1 METTIAPFSHKAF
14 RLPLCD
20 CTVCCMLDDGF
31 FYPHKLTGD
40 PHTHLAYE
48 LHYCEEGSYSVI
60 LSQTGKVLTVQP
72 GWVLV
77 IPPGCYHCAQSE
89 PAEGG
94 GQKHR
99 DAEDIR
105 KYTLRFQLEQNGDTT
120 ALYEPLLQV
129 LRETPVLTQLTEAMP
144 YFPQIHAELRGTA
157 PYGEQAAELALQSFF
172 LQLFRRIL
180 QINAQEVSSHDEKAE
195 NDGDLVRYERII
207 RYLDDHYAQPI
218 TEKDLADYMHLSVRQ
233 ISRIFSVQ
241 FGATFRQVLGQLRL
255 HQARKLLSRTVLSVE
270 EIAAKVGYGS
280 PSAFY
285 AAFNE
290 SYAMSPHQ
298 YRLHARKT
306 EENLLI

>member
-60 LSQTGKVLTVQP
+60 LSQTGRVLTVRP

-89 PAEGG
+89 QAEG

-99 DAEDIR
+99 DVEDIR
-105 KYTLRFQLEQNGDTT
+105 KYTLRFQLEQNGNAT
-120 ALYEPLLQV
+120 ALYTPLLQV
-129 LRETPVLTQLTEAMP
+129 LRDAPVLMELAEVMP
-144 YFPQIHAELRGTA
+144 YFSQIHAELRGGA
-157 PYGEQAAELALQSFF
+157 PYGEQVAELALQSFF
-172 LQLFRRIL
+172 LQLFRRVL
-180 QINAQEVSSHDEKAE
+180 QTNAQEVSVRGEKTE
-195 NDGDLVRYERII
+195 SDGDLVRYERII
-207 RYLDDHYAQPI
+207 RYLDDNYALPI
-218 TEKDLADYMHLSVRQ
+218 TEQDLAWEMHLSVRQ
-233 ISRIFSVQ
+233 ISRIFSQQ
-241 FGATFRQVLGQLRL
+241 FGSTFRQMLGQIRL
-255 HQARKLLSRTVLSVE
+255 HQARKLLGRTALSVE
-270 EIAAKVGYGS
+270 EIALKVGYGS
-280 PSAFY
+280 PSTLY
-285 AAFNE
+285 AAFKE
-290 SYAMSPHQ
+290 AYGMSPHQ